1 MLYLSCL
8 SLNSWRIPKLTSL
21 EAFNRYKHLLIADNR
36 YGERMNLLDNHYEEV
51 IKPTWNYAKRI
62 HTANDD
68 WSNAALGLAGEA
80 GETVDTIKKMLYH
93 TADKDYTEALK
104 KELGDV
110 IYYWNKVRMLAGFT
124 VKEILEANKEKLSS
138 RHPELG
144 QVQERWGEGAIL

>member
-1 MLYLSCL
+1 
-8 SLNSWRIPKLTSL
+8 
-21 EAFNRYKHLLIADNR
+21 
-36 YGERMNLLDNHYEEV
+36 MNLLDQHYEEV

-80 GETVDTIKKMLYH
+80 GEVVDTIKKMLFH

-110 IYYWNKVRMLAGFT
+110 FYYLIKVTKLAGFT
-124 VKEILEANKEKLSS
+124 VEEVLEMNKEKLAS

-144 QVQERWGEGAIL
+144 RVRERWGEGAIL